1 MSIYDVWK
9 RKSKIFID
17 ESKLSIDY
25 VPKKLPHRDDHLLK
39 LASMFRQFINSPGS
53 VSQKV
58 LMIGPVG
65 TGKTVVAKYFGKYVE
80 SFSRRENLGIR
91 YVHVNCHKDRTLFL
105 IMRRVS
111 KELNMQIPRS
121 FSSIELVNIVWSAL
135 ENRNEYLL
143 LVIDEADY
151 LINTSGSEAMY
162 DLTRISDEYLSEE
175 LRFSFIFILRD
186 PSRLILL
193 EECVRSS
200 LMHNII
206 RFNPYTSK
214 EIFDILYERVHDEEA
229 MYPEAVSDDI
239 LKLIGEL
246 VGFDKGGKG
255 DARQALE
262 ILWRAGKYAEVEDM
276 PKILPEHVRKAYSDM
291 YPQFSRELLDSL
303 SSLRRHELLMLLA
316 IARTLRLTNASEV
329 ALGEVEQEYRA
340 ICIELGERPRDHMK
354 VWEYVQVLK
363 NMGIITTRI
372 SGSGRRDK
380 TTLISI
386 LSIDILSLEE
396 EIKKHLQF

>member
-25 VPKKLPHRDDHLLK
+25 VPRRLPHRDEHLLK

-80 SFSRRENLGIR
+80 SFSRRENLGIK

-105 IMRRVS
+105 IMKRVS
-111 KELNMQIPRS
+111 EELNVHIPRRG
-121 FSSIELVNIVWSAL
+121 FSSRELMNIIWSTL

-151 LINTSGSEAMY
+151 LMNTSGSEAMY

-186 PSRLILL
+186 PSKLVLL

-214 EIFDILYERVHDEEA
+214 EIFDILYERVHGEEA

-239 LKLIGEL
+239 LRLIGDL
-246 VGFDKGGKG
+246 VGFDK
-255 DARQALE
+255 
-262 ILWRAGKYAEVEDM
+262 
-276 PKILPEHVRKAYSDM
+276 
-291 YPQFSRELLDSL
+291 
-303 SSLRRHELLMLLA
+303 RR
-316 IARTLRLTNASEV
+316 
-329 ALGEVEQEYRA
+329 
-340 ICIELGERPRDHMK
+340 
-354 VWEYVQVLK
+354 
-363 NMGIITTRI
+363 
-372 SGSGRRDK
+372 
-380 TTLISI
+380 
-386 LSIDILSLEE
+386 
-396 EIKKHLQF
+396 

>member
-1 MSIYDVWK
+1 MSIYDIWR
-9 RKSKIFID
+9 RKSRIFID

-25 VPKKLPHRDDHLLK
+25 VPKKLPHRDEHLLK
-39 LASMFRQFINSPGS
+39 LASMFRQFINNPGS

-80 SFSRRENLGIR
+80 NFSRRENLGIR

-105 IMRRVS
+105 IMKRVS
-111 KELNMQIPRS
+111 EELNIHIPKRG
-121 FSSIELVNIVWSAL
+121 FSSRELMNIIWSTL

-151 LINTSGSEAMY
+151 LMNTSGNEAMY
-162 DLTRISDEYLSEE
+162 DLTRISDEHISEE
-175 LRFSFIFILRD
+175 LRFSFLFILRD
-186 PSRLILL
+186 PSRLVLL

-200 LMHNII
+200 LLHNII

-214 EIFDILYERVHDEEA
+214 EIFDILYERVHGEEA

-239 LKLIGEL
+239 LKLIGDL

-262 ILWRAGKYAEVEDM
+262 ILWRAGKYAEVENA
-276 PKILPEHVRKAYSDM
+276 PEVLPEHVRKAYSDI
-291 YPQFSRELLDSL
+291 YPQFSRELLDHL
-303 SSLRRHELLMLLA
+303 KKHELLMLLA
-316 IARTLRLTNASEV
+316 IARTLKITKASEV

-340 ICIELGERPRDHMK
+340 ICNELGERPRGHTK

-363 NMGIITTRI
+363 NMGIISARI
-372 SGSGRRDK
+372 SGPGRRGK
-380 TTLISI
+380 TTLISVP
-386 LSIDILSLEE
+386 SIPVESLEKE
-396 EIKKHLQF
+396 VLAKIGS